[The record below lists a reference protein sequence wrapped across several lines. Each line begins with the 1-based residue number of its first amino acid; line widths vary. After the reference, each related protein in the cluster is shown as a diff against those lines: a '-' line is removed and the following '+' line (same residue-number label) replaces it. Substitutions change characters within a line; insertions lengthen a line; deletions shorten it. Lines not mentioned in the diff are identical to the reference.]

1 LAVRPGCRFSLF
13 EKGPNSVSDFL
24 QVDLRDRVAVVTG
37 ATRGIGRGIAEGF
50 VANGAKVACIGTN
63 AERLQQTVN
72 DINQNGGEAVAYV
85 CNVAVTEDVQK
96 VSQEILERFGK
107 VDILVNN
114 AGITRD
120 MLMRRLTDAQWD
132 DVIAINLRGPF
143 LMTRAFCEA
152 MRKAKYGRIIN
163 ITSVSG
169 LQGNAGQ
176 SNYSASKAGLVG
188 FTRTVALELANRNIT
203 VNAVAPGFIDTE
215 MTAVLTDIV
224 KQVAKDQTPVGRFG
238 RVDDV
243 ANAVLFL
250 ASDKASFIT
259 GQVLPVDGGL
269 TV

>member
-1 LAVRPGCRFSLF
+1 M
-13 EKGPNSVSDFL
+13 SDFL
-24 QVDLRDRVAVVTG
+24 RVDLKNRVAVVTG
-37 ATRGIGRGIAEGF
+37 ATRGIGQGIAEGLA
-50 VANGAKVACIGTN
+50 VNGAKVACIGTN
-63 AERLQQTVN
+63 AERLQQTVD
-72 DINQNGGEAVAYV
+72 DINQKGDMAVAYL
-85 CNVAVTEDVQK
+85 CNVADTDAVNKTSK
-96 VSQEILERFGK
+96 EILERFGK

-120 MLMRRLTDAQWD
+120 MLVRRLTDEQWD

-203 VNAVAPGFIDTE
+203 VNAVAPGFIDTD
-215 MTAVLTDIV
+215 MTAVLSDVV

-238 RVDDV
+238 KTEDV

>member
-1 LAVRPGCRFSLF
+1 MG
-13 EKGPNSVSDFL
+13 NFL
-24 QVDLRDRVAVVTG
+24 QVNLKDHVAVVTG
-37 ATRGIGRGIAEGF
+37 ATRGIGQGIADGLA
-50 VANGAKVACIGTN
+50 ANGAKVACIGTN
-63 AERLQQTVN
+63 AERLNQTV
-72 DINQNGGEAVAYV
+72 DSINQNGGDAIAYL
-85 CNVAVTEDVQK
+85 CNVAATDDVNK
-96 VSQEILERFGK
+96 TAKEILGRFGK

-120 MLMRRLTDAQWD
+120 MLVRRLTDEQWD
-132 DVIAINLRGPF
+132 DVIATNLRGPF

-169 LQGNAGQ
+169 LKGNAGQ

-203 VNAVAPGFIDTE
+203 VNAVAPGFIDTD

-224 KQVAKDQTPVGRFG
+224 RQVARDQTPVGRFG
-238 RVDDV
+238 HVHDV

-250 ASDKASFIT
+250 SSDKASFIT

>member
-1 LAVRPGCRFSLF
+1 MC
-13 EKGPNSVSDFL
+13 DFL
-24 QVDLRDRVAVVTG
+24 QVNLKNKVAVVTG
-37 ATRGIGRGIAEGF
+37 ATRGIGRSIAEGL
-50 VANGAKVACIGTN
+50 AENGAKVACIGTN
-63 AERLQQTVN
+63 AERLQQTV
-72 DINQNGGEAVAYV
+72 DGIAKNGGGAGAGGGAVAFV
-85 CNVAVTEDVQK
+85 CNVAVTEEVNK
-96 VSQEILERFGK
+96 TAKEILERFGK

-120 MLMRRLTDAQWD
+120 MLVRRLTDEQWD
-132 DVIAINLRGPF
+132 EVIAINLRGPF
-143 LMTRAFCEA
+143 LMTRAFCET

-169 LQGNAGQ
+169 LQGSPGQ
-176 SNYSASKAGLVG
+176 ANYSASKAGLVG

-203 VNAVAPGFIDTE
+203 VNAVAPGFIDTD
-215 MTAVLTDIV
+215 MTAVLSDVV

>member
-1 LAVRPGCRFSLF
+1 LIIV
-13 EKGPNSVSDFL
+13 NDFL
-24 QVDLRDRVAVVTG
+24 QVDLKGRVAVVTG
-37 ATRGIGRGIAEGF
+37 ATRGIGQSIAEGLA
-50 VANGAKVACIGTN
+50 ANGAKVACIGTN
-63 AERLQQTVN
+63 AERLQQTI
-72 DINQNGGEAVAYV
+72 DGINQNGGEAVAYL
-85 CNVAVTEDVQK
+85 CNVADTDAVNKTAK
-96 VSQEILERFGK
+96 EIFERFGK

-120 MLMRRLTDAQWD
+120 MLVRRLTDEQWD

-203 VNAVAPGFIDTE
+203 VNAVAPGFIDTD
-215 MTAVLTDIV
+215 MTAVLSDVV

-238 RVDDV
+238 KTEDV

-250 ASDKASFIT
+250 ASDKAAFIT

>member
-1 LAVRPGCRFSLF
+1 MG
-13 EKGPNSVSDFL
+13 DFL
-24 QVDLRDRVAVVTG
+24 QVDLKNQVAVVTG
-37 ATRGIGRGIAEGF
+37 ATRGIGQAIAEGLA
-50 VANGAKVACIGTN
+50 ANGAKVACIGTN
-63 AERLQQTVN
+63 AERLQQTVAG
-72 DINQNGGEAVAYV
+72 INENGGEAVAYL

-96 VSQEILERFGK
+96 TTKEILERFGK

-120 MLMRRLTDAQWD
+120 MLVRRLTDEQWD

-152 MRKAKYGRIIN
+152 MRKAKCGRIIN

-203 VNAVAPGFIDTE
+203 VNAVAPGFIDTD
-215 MTAVLTDIV
+215 MTAVLSDIV
-224 KQVAKDQTPVGRFG
+224 KQVAKDQTPICRFG
-238 RVDDV
+238 QVDDV

>member
-1 LAVRPGCRFSLF
+1 MG
-13 EKGPNSVSDFL
+13 NFL
-24 QVDLRDRVAVVTG
+24 QVDLKDRVAVVTG
-37 ATRGIGRGIAEGF
+37 ATRGIGQGIAEGLA
-50 VANGAKVACIGTN
+50 ANGAKVACIGTN
-63 AERLQQTVN
+63 AERLQQTVA
-72 DINQNGGEAVAYV
+72 DINVNGGEAVAYV
-85 CNVAVTEDVQK
+85 CNVAVTEEINK
-96 VSQEILERFGK
+96 TAKEILGRFGK

-120 MLMRRLTDAQWD
+120 MLVRRLTDEQWD

-203 VNAVAPGFIDTE
+203 VNAVAPGFIDTD

-238 RVDDV
+238 QVEDV

>member
-1 LAVRPGCRFSLF
+1 MG
-13 EKGPNSVSDFL
+13 DFL
-24 QVDLRDRVAVVTG
+24 QVDLKDRVAIVTG
-37 ATRGIGRGIAEGF
+37 ATRGIGQGIAEALA
-50 VANGAKVACIGTN
+50 ANGAKVACIGTN
-63 AERLQQTVN
+63 AERLQQTV
-72 DINQNGGEAVAYV
+72 DGINRDFNQRGGEAAAYV
-85 CNVAVTEDVQK
+85 CNVADADDVSK
-96 VSQEILERFGK
+96 TAKEILEKFGK

-120 MLMRRLTDAQWD
+120 MLVRRLKDEDWD

-143 LMTRAFCEA
+143 LMTRAFCES

-163 ITSVSG
+163 IASVSG

-176 SNYSASKAGLVG
+176 SNYSASKAGLIG

-203 VNAVAPGFIDTE
+203 VNAVAPGFIDTD
-215 MTAVLTDIV
+215 MTSVLSDVV
-224 KQVAKDQTPVGRFG
+224 KQVAKDQTPLGRFG
-238 RVDDV
+238 HTDDI

-250 ASDKASFIT
+250 ACDKASFIT

>member
-1 LAVRPGCRFSLF
+1 MA
-13 EKGPNSVSDFL
+13 DFL
-24 QVDLRDRVAVVTG
+24 QVDLKDKIAVVTG
-37 ATRGIGRGIAEGF
+37 ATRGIGQGIAEGL
-50 VANGAKVACIGTN
+50 ATNGAKVACIGTN
-63 AERLQQTVN
+63 AERLQQTV
-72 DINQNGGEAVAYV
+72 DEINAKYSQNGGEATAYV
-85 CNVAVTEDVQK
+85 CNVADTAEVEKTAK
-96 VSQEILERFGK
+96 EILEKFGK
-107 VDILVNN
+107 VEILVNN

-120 MLMRRLTDAQWD
+120 MLVRRLKDEDWD

-143 LMTRAFCEA
+143 LMTRAFCES
-152 MRKAKYGRIIN
+152 MRKAKFGRIIN

-203 VNAVAPGFIDTE
+203 VNAVAPGFIDTD

-224 KQVAKDQTPVGRFG
+224 KQVAKDQTPLGRFG
-238 RVDDV
+238 RTDDI

-259 GQVLPVDGGL
+259 GQILPVDGGL

>member
-1 LAVRPGCRFSLF
+1 VG
-13 EKGPNSVSDFL
+13 DFL
-24 QVDLRDRVAVVTG
+24 QVDLKNRVAVVTG
-37 ATRGIGRGIAEGF
+37 ATRGIGQSIAEGLA
-50 VANGAKVACIGTN
+50 ANGAKVACIGTN
-63 AERLQQTVN
+63 AERLQQTV
-72 DINQNGGEAVAYV
+72 DGINNNFNHNGGEAVAYL
-85 CNVAVTEDVQK
+85 CNVAVTEDVNNTAK
-96 VSQEILERFGK
+96 EILERFGK

-120 MLMRRLTDAQWD
+120 MLVRRLKDEEWD

-143 LMTRAFCEA
+143 LTTRAFCEA

-203 VNAVAPGFIDTE
+203 VNAVAPGFIDTD
-215 MTAVLTDIV
+215 MTASLSDII

-238 RVDDV
+238 KVEDV
-243 ANAVLFL
+243 TNAVLFL